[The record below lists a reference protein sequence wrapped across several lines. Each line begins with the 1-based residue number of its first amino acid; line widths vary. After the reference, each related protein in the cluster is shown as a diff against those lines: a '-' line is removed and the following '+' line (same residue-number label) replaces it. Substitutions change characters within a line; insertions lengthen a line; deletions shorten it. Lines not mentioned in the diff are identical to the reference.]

1 MLWYLAAYSK
11 FAVCDTFKY
20 MKRQI
25 KKRNISIVY
34 KYVHKPLTRKESNP
48 TVKITGLTKDNAAQ
62 YKRKLRRK
70 HEHH

>member
-1 MLWYLAAYSK
+1 
-11 FAVCDTFKY
+11 